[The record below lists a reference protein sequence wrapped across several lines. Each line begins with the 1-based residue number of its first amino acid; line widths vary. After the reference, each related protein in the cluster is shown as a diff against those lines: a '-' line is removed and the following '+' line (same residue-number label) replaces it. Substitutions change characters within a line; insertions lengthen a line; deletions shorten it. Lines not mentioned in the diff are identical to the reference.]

1 MTGRGGVR
9 RKGLR
14 HPALLA
20 AGLVSVAPLIGCSAA
35 EEGPVSLSQEEVEAV
50 RALNLSYPK
59 AWLSNDPD
67 RVMET
72 FAEDAVIIPAL
83 GTPPVEGRQ
92 GIRSFFWP
100 EGFPPTVV
108 TRFEMK
114 PQEIEGRVDV
124 AYVRGSMSIAF
135 ETEDDELGRQVY
147 TTAGNYLMVMKRDA
161 ESGWRIARYI
171 WNHPPWELETAA
183 E

>member
-1 MTGRGGVR
+1 MIPDGSIR
-9 RKGLR
+9 RSGLR
-14 HPALLA
+14 FVALVA
-20 AGLVSVAPLIGCSAA
+20 AGLASMAPLTGCSAG
-35 EEGPVSLSQEEVEAV
+35 EEGTAPLPQEEVEAV
-50 RALNLSYPK
+50 RALNLAYPE

-92 GIRSFFWP
+92 AIQAFFWP
-100 EGFPPTVV
+100 DDSPPATV
-108 TRFEMK
+108 THFDME
-114 PQEIEGRVDV
+114 PLEIAGSINL
-124 AYVRGSMSIAF
+124 AYVRGSMSLGF
-135 ETEDDELGRQVY
+135 EMEDEELGPQVY
-147 TTAGNYLMVMKRDA
+147 STEGNYLMVMRKDA

-171 WNHPPWELETAA
+171 WNHPPWELVTPA